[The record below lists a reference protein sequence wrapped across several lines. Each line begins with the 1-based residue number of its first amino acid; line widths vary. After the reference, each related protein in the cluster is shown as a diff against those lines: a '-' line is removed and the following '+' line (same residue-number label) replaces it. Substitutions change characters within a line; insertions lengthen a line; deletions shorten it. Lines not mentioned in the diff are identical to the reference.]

1 MKRLV
6 PVCFAT
12 LLAACAAPPRG
23 SAPPTALTSVDTAY
37 YVVPGLT
44 RAEWTRNLP
53 RAAEGAGIRSGAV
66 AYTVGR
72 VAWSY
77 TGTHIASSGC
87 RFEGL
92 TVQLRLGHVMP
103 RLATGATPTASQR
116 GWWDTFVGSLWDEAH
131 AREAVG
137 ARLADSL
144 RAELRRSPNTNCAEL
159 VAITKEKVA
168 AFPARYTAALMAL
181 EAR

>member
-12 LLAACAAPPRG
+12 LLAACAVAPRG
-23 SAPPTALTSVDTAY
+23 PAMPTALTSVDTAY

-103 RLATGATPTASQR
+103 RLAAGATPTASQR
-116 GWWDTFVGSLWDEAH
+116 GWWDTFVGSLWDGAH

-137 ARLADSL
+137 AQLADSL

-168 AFPARYTAALMAL
+168 AFPARYTAAVMAL